1 MKNCPPKKNT
11 AKDRLMT
18 VFSGT
23 KAKMW
28 NVPHFTFRSI
38 CETYYSI
45 YIFQGNYKSRK
56 LEYSTTMSAVLEAK
70 DSAGEIISIN
80 PATGKEIGRVPQTSV
95 EYVKA
100 AVERSRAAFAGWK
113 NTSFATRRALIMKAR
128 EVILS
133 EMDEIAHLISAES
146 GKPFG
151 EAIAME
157 IAPVLDL
164 MQFFARN
171 AEKMLGPK
179 RVSIGLYALLGR
191 SSKIVYHPLGVV
203 GIIPAWNYPFSIPLG
218 ETAMALIAGNSVV
231 IKPSE
236 LTPFVGLK
244 IGEIFEKAR
253 APENLVQVVTGGAR
267 TGAALVDA
275 APDKIM
281 FTGSVATGK
290 KIAEAAAK
298 NLISVVLELGGKDP
312 MIVFDDANLD
322 LAAGAAVWGA
332 FCNAGQSC
340 SSVERLYVQERAAEE
355 LTKKIVERTKNLILG
370 SGENE
375 NVSVGA
381 ISSERQIKIIEAHVE
396 SFKTEG
402 ANIKAGGKRRDA
414 GSLFFEPTVITG
426 ATNDMRAMQEET
438 FGPTLPI
445 ATFKTE
451 EEAVRL
457 ANDSEFGLTA
467 SVWTR
472 DLAKGRRVAE
482 KIEAGSVCI
491 NEVLYTHGIGQT
503 PWGGFKNS
511 GRGRTHGREGLMELV
526 QPQHI
531 HTNRFAVLPDAW
543 WLPYSPEAVKTF
555 RGFAKYFASGSVFKT
570 ALLVPQL
577 IKRVRELWK

>member
-1 MKNCPPKKNT
+1 VALRDT
-11 AKDRLMT
+11 LSR
-18 VFSGT
+18 
-23 KAKMW
+23 
-28 NVPHFTFRSI
+28 
-38 CETYYSI
+38 
-45 YIFQGNYKSRK
+45 NYKTRK
-56 LEYSTTMSAVLEAK
+56 LRYPTSMSAVLEAK
-70 DSAGEIISIN
+70 GTDEIISIN
-80 PATGKEIGRVPQTSV
+80 PATGAEVGRVPQMSAD
-95 EYVKA
+95 EVKA
-100 AVERSRAAFAGWK
+100 AVTRSRAAFAAWK
-113 NTSFATRRALIMKAR
+113 NKSFATRRSLIMKTR
-128 EVILS
+128 EVILA

-164 MQFFARN
+164 MQYFARN
-171 AEKMLGPK
+171 AEKMLQPA
-179 RVSIGLYALLGR
+179 RVGIGLYALLGR

-203 GIIPAWNYPFSIPLG
+203 GIIPAWNYPLAIPLG
-218 ETAMALIAGNSVV
+218 ETAMALMAGNSVV

-236 LTPFVGLK
+236 LTPLVGLK
-244 IGEIFEKAR
+244 IGEIFEKAG
-253 APENLVQVVTGGAR
+253 APENLVQIVTGDGR

-275 APDKIM
+275 APNKIM

-298 NLISVVLELGGKDP
+298 NLTSVVLELGGKDP
-312 MIVFDDANLD
+312 MIVFDDANLE
-322 LAAGAAVWGA
+322 LAAAAAVWGA
-332 FCNAGQSC
+332 FCNSGQSC
-340 SSVERLYVQERAAEE
+340 SSVERLYVQEGAAAA
-355 LTKKIVERTKNLILG
+355 LTKKIVEKTKNLVQG

-381 ISSERQIKIIEAHVE
+381 MSSERQLKIVEKHVQNFKDRGAKIEIGGRRSADTPVRMSAQHEKKPQPSSDSVITRDDE
-396 SFKTEG
+396 PLF
-402 ANIKAGGKRRDA
+402 AGGTGDA
-414 GSLFFEPTVITG
+414 DKSVHAPLFYEPTVITG
-426 ATNDMRAMQEET
+426 ATNDMLGMQEET

-451 EEAVRL
+451 DEAVRL
-457 ANDSEFGLTA
+457 ANESEFGLTA

-472 DLAKGRRVAE
+472 DLAKGKRVAG
-482 KIEAGSVCI
+482 KIEAGSVCV

-555 RGFAKYFASGSVFKT
+555 RGFAKYFASGSVIKT
-570 ALLVPQL
+570 TRLLPQL
-577 IKRVRELWK
+577 WKRIKELR